1 MKMIDHSKGRGLM
14 VALLIAALGAML
26 PWQINAQDKSD
37 DPAKRIQ
44 QLESENAK
52 LREALEKVKST
63 SGDDKLA
70 AEISAAEA
78 DLQVL
83 RSRYSDQHPAVLQA
97 QKRLQVLKER
107 LVVVKQS
114 AAMSPRQ
121 ARERELYAQE
131 LALAR
136 KYADSVRRQLEVGR
150 STLQE
155 LVRAQ
160 RQVFGI
166 QREIARLDGN
176 RAQLKEVVHE
186 DINTLQRLL
195 DEVKKQ
201 IEVGRA
207 APGDDLDLQR
217 EMFKLKRELLQ
228 LEEP

>member
-1 MKMIDHSKGRGLM
+1 MKMINYRKGLAM
-14 VALLIAALGAML
+14 ALLISTFGATL
-26 PWQINAQDKSD
+26 PWQVNAQEKSD

-44 QLESENAK
+44 QLETENAR

-78 DLQVL
+78 DLKVL
-83 RSRYSDQHPAVLQA
+83 RSRYSDQHPSVLQA
-97 QKRLQVLKER
+97 QKRLQVLQER
-107 LVVVKQS
+107 LAAVKEHT
-114 AAMSPRQ
+114 AMTPRH

-136 KYADSVRRQLEVGR
+136 KYADSVRRQRENGRGTLE
-150 STLQE
+150 E
-155 LVRAQ
+155 LVRSQ
-160 RQVFGI
+160 RQVFSI
-166 QREIARLDGN
+166 QREIAKLEGD
-176 RAQLKEVVHE
+176 RAQLKELVQQEMKMV
-186 DINTLQRLL
+186 QGLL
-195 DEVKKQ
+195 DEFKKQ
-201 IEVGRA
+201 VEVGRA